1 MVYLFTA
8 GELRTTSWFTI
19 DREQLLDS
27 NNRYRVDLS
36 VTDGKYFDKE
46 TFYID
51 IVNENEAPVFLQ
63 KYYSVSITEGPV
75 LMGWLCLLW

>member
-36 VTDGKYFDKE
+36 VTDGKYYDKE

-63 KYYSVSITEGPV
+63 KYYSVSTTEGPV